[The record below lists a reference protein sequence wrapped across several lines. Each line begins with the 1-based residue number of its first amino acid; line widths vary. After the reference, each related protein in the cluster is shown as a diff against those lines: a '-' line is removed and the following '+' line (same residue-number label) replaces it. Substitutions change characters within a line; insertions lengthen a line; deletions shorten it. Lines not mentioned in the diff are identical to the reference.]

1 MMAVC
6 RKKSAWGG
14 IIQLKHFCENI
25 LKYVQLINLLM
36 SKPVSCI
43 IEKKKIMMFPQ
54 CHPSL
59 ISNHI
64 LSTEYAPELA
74 SGIKICQ

>member
-1 MMAVC
+1 
-6 RKKSAWGG
+6 
-14 IIQLKHFCENI
+14 
-25 LKYVQLINLLM
+25 M